1 MLFNMLYKHQQALVD
16 LNPSRHLIAWQVR
29 TGKTKAV
36 IALAEKKGQS
46 ALFIVPKQLF
56 DQWAIELNTSTLSGY
71 QVITKE
77 QFRKD
82 AKSIRKYDTVVVDEA
97 HHFSGMQSQM
107 SKQLEKYLRFHD
119 VKNIYLLTGTAYR
132 STPWNIYRLAV
143 LLGHK
148 LNYMEFKH
156 QFFIERYLGRRVV
169 YEPRPDC
176 QEELA
181 DIVRSIGSIVR
192 LEDCTDMPRDL
203 PPEVELFKKTP
214 AQIKLEEEILKK
226 ESNPLVRFSK
236 FHQAASGFVLGN
248 EFMAMKHVESAK
260 DRRLLELIEEHG
272 RVLVFCKYNA
282 QLQRYADLC
291 AESGI
296 RVVVING
303 ATRDIEGTRAVAR
316 DMKEGAVLIQMAC
329 SEGYDF
335 SGYSVTIYPSLSYS
349 YLDFEQSQGR
359 TKHIE
364 KKVPNFYIIMNT
376 IDSADV
382 PVWESI
388 KEKRSFSEAVYAR
401 MHMV

>member
-1 MLFNMLYKHQQALVD
+1 MLYRHQQAIVD
-16 LNPSRHLIAWQVR
+16 MAPARHLLAWQVR

-36 IALAEKKGQS
+36 IALAKKKNEDT
-46 ALFIVPKQLF
+46 LFIVPKQLK
-56 DQWAIELNTSTLSGY
+56 DQWATELYADGPTEY
-71 QVITKE
+71 KIVTKE
-77 QFRKD
+77 EFRRD
-82 AKSIRKYDTVVVDEA
+82 ARSLRRCGTVVVDEA
-97 HHFSGMQSQM
+97 HHFSGMTSAM
-107 SKQLEKYLRFHD
+107 SKTLEKYLRFHN
-119 VKNIYLLTGTAYR
+119 VTNIYLLTGTAYR
-132 STPWNIYRLAV
+132 STPWNIYRLAI

-148 LNYMEFKH
+148 MNYMDFKH
-156 QFFIERYLGRRVV
+156 KFFIERYLGRRVV

-192 LEDCTDMPRDL
+192 LEDCTDMPKDL
-203 PPEVELFKKTP
+203 PPVIEEFAKTP
-214 AQIKLEEEILKK
+214 AQLKLEEEILKK

-248 EFMAMKHVESAK
+248 EFISMKHVECAK
-260 DRRLLELIEEHG
+260 DKRLLELIEEHG

-291 AESGI
+291 IANGV

-303 ATRDIEGTRAVAR
+303 ATRDIEGTREIAR

-364 KKVPNFYIIMNT
+364 KRVPNFYIILNT
-376 IDSADV
+376 LDSADM
-382 PVWESI
+382 PVWEAI
-388 KEKRSFSEAVYAR
+388 KDKRSFSEAVYAR
-401 MHMV
+401 MHMVG